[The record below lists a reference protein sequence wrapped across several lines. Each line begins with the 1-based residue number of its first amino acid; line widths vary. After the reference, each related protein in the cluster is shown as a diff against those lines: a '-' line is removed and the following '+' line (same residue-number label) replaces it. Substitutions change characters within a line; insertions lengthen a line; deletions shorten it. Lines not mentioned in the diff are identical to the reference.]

1 MLAPPPHTHTARWAA
16 CCNVAAT
23 SVRTTKTGG
32 ARVGLMNVEICAYTR
47 TRTHG
52 RNYRTE
58 INVRISGRAKMSTM
72 PRADIEHAF
81 IYCATY
87 TRMHGDVSFLALL
100 SIWSSRWC
108 PLPPFV
114 CAYADAVVV
123 MMHFYQ
129 TTCFFVVI
137 VCNQKKIV
145 FFRSASNVY
154 LTHAHTHMHAR
165 TQIHTHAKWKR

>member
-1 MLAPPPHTHTARWAA
+1 
-16 CCNVAAT
+16 
-23 SVRTTKTGG
+23 
-32 ARVGLMNVEICAYTR
+32 MNVEICAYTR
-47 TRTHG
+47 TAVT
-52 RNYRTE
+52 TE
-58 INVRISGRAKMSTM
+58 
-72 PRADIEHAF
+72 PRLM
-81 IYCATY
+81 C
-87 TRMHGDVSFLALL
+87 VFLAGPKCRRCRARTLNMH
-100 SIWSSRWC
+100 SYTVRHTRECMAMYHFWRSSLFG
-108 PLPPFV
+108 PVSGVPPSPFV